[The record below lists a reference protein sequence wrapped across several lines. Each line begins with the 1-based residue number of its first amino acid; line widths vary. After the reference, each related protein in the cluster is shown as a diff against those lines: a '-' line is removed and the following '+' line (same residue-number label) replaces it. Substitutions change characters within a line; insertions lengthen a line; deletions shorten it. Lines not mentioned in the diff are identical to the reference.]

1 MGPMKIAICQINTT
15 IGDFDGNVR
24 KVTDSLKR
32 AKAAGCEVAL
42 FPELTLTGYPPRD
55 LLDRFSFFEC
65 AKKALDQVAKEAQG
79 ILAVVGTI
87 LENKGSGNPLFN
99 AAVAV
104 KDGQVLYTYK
114 KALLPNYDVFD
125 EARYFAPATQPEPP
139 LKFGG
144 LKIGFTICED
154 IWNVEGIFTHRLYT
168 YDPVNELAKQR
179 PDLVLN
185 LSASPFHV
193 AKLSVRQELLKQLT
207 LKIKAPVLYCNL
219 VGGNDELIFD
229 GCSMA
234 MDAAGNLFQLAKAF
248 EEDFFVYDTENPSAK
263 TVPTPFNDIATI
275 HQALV
280 LGTRDYVHKCGFE
293 KVLIGL
299 SGGIDSAL
307 VACLAVE
314 ALGAA
319 NVMGVTMPSPFSSK
333 GSIEDSRQLAQALG
347 IEFKEI
353 PITSLFEQALK
364 TLEPAFQ
371 GTSKDIAEE
380 NIQARLRGLL
390 LMALSNKFNR
400 LVLSTG
406 NKSELAVGYC
416 TLYGDMCGGLAVIS
430 DVPKVMVYQLARH
443 VNGVKELIP
452 EATLTKAPSAE
463 LRPDQKDQDSLPPYD
478 ILDAVLRLY
487 IEENQPPSKIVKA
500 GIDKAVVTD
509 VIKKINQNEYK
520 RRQMAP
526 GLKVTTKAFGMG
538 RRVPIAQRFKESTDK

>member
-1 MGPMKIAICQINTT
+1 MKIAICQINTT

-24 KVTDSLKR
+24 KVVENLKK
-32 AKAAGCEVAL
+32 AKASGCEVAL

-55 LLDRFSFFEC
+55 LLDRFSFFE
-65 AKKALDQVAKEAQG
+65 AAAKALDQVAQEAQG

-87 LENKGSGNPLFN
+87 LPNKGNGNPLFN

-104 KDGQVLYTYK
+104 KDGQVLHTYK

-125 EARYFAPATQPEPP
+125 EARYFAPATKPEEPF
-139 LKFGG
+139 KFGG
-144 LKIGFTICED
+144 LKFGITICED
-154 IWNVEGIFTHRLYT
+154 IWNVEGVFTHKLYA
-168 YDPVNELAKQR
+168 YDPVTELAKKK

-185 LSASPFHV
+185 LSASPFHQ
-193 AKLSVRQELLKQLT
+193 AKLSVRQELLKQLS
-207 LKIKAPVLYCNL
+207 LKTKCPALYCNL

-229 GCSMA
+229 GCSMVL
-234 MDAAGNLFQLAKAF
+234 DGAGNLFQLGKAF

-263 TVPTPFNDIATI
+263 PAPPAPTDIATI

-280 LGTRDYVHKCGFE
+280 LGTRDYVRKCGFE

-307 VACLAVE
+307 VACLAAE
-314 ALGAA
+314 ALGPA
-319 NVMGVTMPSPFSSK
+319 NVMGITMPSPFSSK
-333 GSIEDSRQLAQALG
+333 GSIEDSRQLAKALG
-347 IEFKEI
+347 IEFQEI
-353 PITSLFEQALK
+353 PITPMFDQALK
-364 TLEPAFQ
+364 TLEPAFK
-371 GTSKDIAEE
+371 GIPRDITEE
-380 NIQARLRGLL
+380 NIQARLRGLI

-406 NKSELAVGYC
+406 NKSEIAVGYC

-430 DVPKVMVYQLARH
+430 DVPKVMVYQLAKH
-443 VNGVKELIP
+443 VNRTREIIP

-487 IEENQPPSKIVKA
+487 VEENQPPSKIVKA
-500 GIDKAVVTD
+500 GIDQAVVAD
-509 VIKKINQNEYK
+509 VVKKINQNEYK

-538 RRVPIAQRFKESTDK
+538 RRVPIAQKFREEQI